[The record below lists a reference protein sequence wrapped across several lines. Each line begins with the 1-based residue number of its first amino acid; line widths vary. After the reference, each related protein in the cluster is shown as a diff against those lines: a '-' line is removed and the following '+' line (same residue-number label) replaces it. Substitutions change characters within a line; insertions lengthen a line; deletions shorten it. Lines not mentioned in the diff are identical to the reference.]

1 MDVRHSV
8 DQIILEPRQM
18 LVRQN
23 QPSAVE
29 TAAVVDQAVV
39 HGGEHVYI
47 EPGEV
52 ELEQLHAALI
62 GFIKVDIFS
71 DRNGVSSGTLIFLT
85 LFIAKMVGR
94 SDFGNVVHA
103 FGAKLHLHVGAGAV
117 VIERNVKRL
126 VAVDILLADV
136 VPVIRLSVFVQQWR
150 GALFYLICRFD
161 REASL
166 L

>member
-1 MDVRHSV
+1 
-8 DQIILEPRQM
+8 M

-47 EPGEV
+47 EPGKV

-85 LFIAKMVGR
+85 LFIAEMVGR
-94 SDFGNVVHA
+94 SDFGDVIHA

-126 VAVDILLADV
+126 VAVDILLADI
-136 VPVIRLSVFVQQWR
+136 VPVIRLSVPVQQWR
-150 GALFYLICRFD
+150 GALFYPICRFD

-166 L
+166 LQKGGKDICNLIQIL